1 MNECL
6 SAELGRLFHHG
17 PTRVAACKMQLK
29 LSQNQSTYHDH
40 MIIGYSIF
48 ARCGAPVSAACNMS
62 LPYTLI
68 FFSQLNQ
75 NPLSLLLDDNE
86 SHNGVASNC
95 GTANPNPSPSPNPNP
110 RLGGNELQLSALP
123 ACQLELGFTPRCN
136 PFRWNCLKIDQP
148 CNAKLQNK
156 LI

>member
-1 MNECL
+1 MNVYRQSL
-6 SAELGRLFHHG
+6 
-17 PTRVAACKMQLK
+17 AAYFTMVRHALQAAKLK
-29 LSQNQSTYHDH
+29 LSQNQSKYHDH

-95 GTANPNPSPSPNPNP
+95 GTPNPNPSPNPMVCSLIDLNI
-110 RLGGNELQLSALP
+110 
-123 ACQLELGFTPRCN
+123 F
-136 PFRWNCLKIDQP
+136 KI
-148 CNAKLQNK
+148 K
-156 LI
+156 